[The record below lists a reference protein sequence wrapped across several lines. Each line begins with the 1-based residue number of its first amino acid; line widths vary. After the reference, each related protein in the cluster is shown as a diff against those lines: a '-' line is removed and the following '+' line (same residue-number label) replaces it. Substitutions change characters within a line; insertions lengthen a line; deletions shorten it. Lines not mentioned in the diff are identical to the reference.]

1 MSVADKARKVV
12 QDLTGMW
19 WPDADED
26 GLRDAAKVWRDFA
39 DDVDDVTSGANKAAR
54 SIIEHNKGE
63 AISAFDAPYWRRY
76 YHDGQGWLK
85 DLADAARDMA
95 KALDAYADAVHSAKK
110 KLEHE
115 LEIVGATLVAGTA
128 LAIFTAGISEGAA
141 AAAAVTVADMA
152 AGLGIA
158 VTEEIATIAGT
169 TLATAAFA
177 GVESIT
183 VDLAVTQPVSIA
195 LGEQK
200 GGLSLDE
207 ARQAGAY
214 GALTGGLLGG
224 AGATYRAVRTG
235 GLTSFFDSIDIDL
248 AGPRM
253 AMAGVPGDL
262 AGASGDLAVGNGYAM
277 RVSGSGTGGAGP
289 GRGPW
294 PVVDGVKGPAAG
306 KNLMYPHARHTVAGA
321 GSGEIK
327 TVNSVILRGY
337 EQHVN
342 QDLADIAA
350 GQGRWDKDLSRYE
363 VNGRLYEV
371 EPSGKVYPD
380 SGKGIVKLDRN
391 EYAALKEIV
400 KAKGDISAAPQL
412 TRAPRFTNNPGIVQK
427 ALDIY
432 NGTYQP

>member
-19 WPDADED
+19 WPDADEE
-26 GLRDAAKVWRDFA
+26 GLRDAAKVWRNFA

-63 AISAFDAPYWRRY
+63 AISAFDDPYWRRY

-224 AGATYRAVRTG
+224 AGATYRAVRAG
-235 GLTSFFDSIDIDL
+235 GLISFFDSIDIDL

-253 AMAGVPGDL
+253 ALAGVPGDL
-262 AGASGDLAVGNGYAM
+262 AAGDAYAM
-277 RVSGSGTGGAGP
+277 RVSGAGGAATGP
-289 GRGPW
+289 GKGPW
-294 PVVDGVKGPAAG
+294 PVVSGVKGPAAG
-306 KNLMYPHARHTVAGA
+306 KSLLPPNGRHTVSGA

-327 TVNSVILRGY
+327 EVNSVILRGY
-337 EQHVN
+337 ERHVN
-342 QDLADIAA
+342 QDVADIAA
-350 GQGRWDKDLSRYE
+350 GNATWRAQISRYE
-363 VNGRLYEV
+363 INGRTYEV
-371 EPSGKVYPD
+371 EPSGRVFPD
-380 SGKGIVKLDRN
+380 SGEGIVKLDRN
-391 EYAALKEIV
+391 EYAALQQIV

-412 TRAPRFTNNPGIVQK
+412 TRAPRFVNNPQAVQK

-432 NGTYQP
+432 NGTYPS